1 MIIVLSRNNYYV
13 DESTDESVDNLYVS
27 DEVFN
32 DILASSDLRDTIR
45 AQFLSNIDCV
55 RIGRVGSDIAN
66 GQVYAKKDFENSK
79 TEDDVSVKFSIR
91 KELGYYAKL

>member
-1 MIIVLSRNNYYV
+1 MIIVLGKNNYYV
-13 DESTDESVDNLYVS
+13 DESTDDAKDNLYVT

-45 AQFLSNIDCV
+45 IQLLTDTDCV
-55 RIGRVGSDIAN
+55 QIGRVGSDIAN
-66 GQVYAKKDFENSK
+66 GQVYAKKDFGNSK
-79 TEDDVSVKFSIR
+79 TEDEVSTKYSIR